1 MSILHAINFN
11 MVDWRVSSVKPC
23 VTEYLRKECSDLN
36 EVALDND
43 DDKDDD
49 DDSNSKGVEVV
60 EINTGEA
67 MTMLDMLVNIKSLSK
82 EEINSIVAMKEK
94 LEKIRVLNKKQSHMK
109 EYFMLGQE
117 KPLTSRLCD

>member
-1 MSILHAINFN
+1 M
-11 MVDWRVSSVKPC
+11 
-23 VTEYLRKECSDLN
+23 TEYLRKECSDLN

-67 MTMLDMLVNIKSLSK
+67 MTMLDMLVNIKSPSK
-82 EEINSIVAMKEK
+82 EEINSIVVMKEK
-94 LEKIRVLNKKQSHMK
+94 LEKIRVLNKKQNHMK

>member
-1 MSILHAINFN
+1 

-23 VTEYLRKECSDLN
+23 VTEYLRKECSGLN
-36 EVALDND
+36 EVALDNG

-49 DDSNSKGVEVV
+49 DDDDANSTGVEVV

-67 MTMLDMLVNIKSLSK
+67 MTMIDMLVNIKSLSK
-82 EEINSIVAMKEK
+82 EEINSIAVMKEK

-117 KPLTSRLCD
+117 KPLISRLCD

>member
-1 MSILHAINFN
+1 M
-11 MVDWRVSSVKPC
+11 
-23 VTEYLRKECSDLN
+23 TEYLRKECSDLN
-36 EVALDND
+36 EVALDNG

-49 DDSNSKGVEVV
+49 DDANSTGVEVV

-67 MTMLDMLVNIKSLSK
+67 MTMIDMLVNIKSLSK
-82 EEINSIVAMKEK
+82 EEINSIVVMKEK